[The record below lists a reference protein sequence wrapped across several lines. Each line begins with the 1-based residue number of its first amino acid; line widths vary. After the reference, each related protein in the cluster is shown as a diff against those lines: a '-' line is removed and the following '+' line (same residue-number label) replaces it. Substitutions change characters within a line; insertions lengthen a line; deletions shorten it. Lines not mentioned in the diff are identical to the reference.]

1 MDPKG
6 NWTAKLELSS
16 SLKNV
21 FWRNDA
27 WFVEWITIMGTEHV
41 EFSCQFNVWLEKEVI
56 TNKHKIAHKATCN
69 IKGNY
74 GIDAKTF
81 SAYKFQVVPRCM
93 VKILAH
99 FPLTL
104 KDKRSTPASMIPTQN
119 HGA

>member
-27 WFVEWITIMGTEHV
+27 WFVEWIRIMGTEHV

-69 IKGNY
+69 IKGND
-74 GIDAKTF
+74 IFVATVVTTL
-81 SAYKFQVVPRCM
+81 STHNSQVVPR
-93 VKILAH
+93 
-99 FPLTL
+99 
-104 KDKRSTPASMIPTQN
+104 
-119 HGA
+119 